1 MSKKQ
6 EMIAYCGLY
15 CGDCFG
21 HTQKVADLSRDL
33 RKEFRQHR
41 FDKLAPNFAK
51 VPFFKEFKDYDKCY
65 NLLGLL
71 VKMRCNRMCRGNGG
85 PPDCKIRN
93 CARKKKFEG
102 CWECDEF
109 ASCEKLKI
117 LEPHHGIAHLKNL
130 RKIKKLG
137 AAAFVKEKKH
147 WYAAN

>member
-1 MSKKQ
+1 MVKEQ

-21 HTQKVADLSRDL
+21 HTQKVADMARDL
-33 RKEFRQHR
+33 RKEFRQNR

-65 NLLGLL
+65 KLLGLL
-71 VKMRCNRMCRGNGG
+71 VKLRCNRTCRGNGG

-93 CARKKKFEG
+93 CARKKKIEG
-102 CWECDEF
+102 CWECDDF
-109 ASCEKLKI
+109 ASCEKLEI
-117 LEPHHGIAHLKNL
+117 LELPHGVAHIKNL

-137 AAAFVKEKKH
+137 TKAFVKEKKH
-147 WYAAN
+147 WYAAK